1 MKSVAHPVEPEDR
14 PKTQENKADYFI
26 PKSQGGFHD
35 GGYDMLKK
43 LSADADCL
51 ALPHATIVT
60 NRALL
65 RAGYG
70 VWPVNCR

>member
-1 MKSVAHPVEPEDR
+1 MVKELF
-14 PKTQENKADYFI
+14 ADT
-26 PKSQGGFHD
+26 
-35 GGYDMLKK
+35 
-43 LSADADCL
+43 DCL

-60 NRALL
+60 NRASS